1 MACADLTMLRSSDSF
16 MHVQKGERRLGRKG
30 ICYEVTLF
38 TDPRKRQNL
47 NMLTALRA
55 AVCIDMSADLS
66 NHKFESVS
74 PVENVP
80 INTLGFSVQRM
91 PNKDGKPHRWLLK
104 FHKLRAHW
112 NQYWKMKSVWAKI
125 SIDEDCCV
133 IFKIT
138 YDKEKEKASRKA
150 SRNAFR
156 RKKKMVTAL
165 NFFGNELFH
174 CAFCYS

>member
-1 MACADLTMLRSSDSF
+1 MMSADLTMLRSSDSF

-38 TDPRKRQNL
+38 TDPRKRRSL
-47 NMLTALRA
+47 DLLTALRA
-55 AVCIDMSADLS
+55 AVCVNNSTDVSKHI
-66 NHKFESVS
+66 FEDV
-74 PVENVP
+74 PLVETVP
-80 INTLGFSVQRM
+80 LNTLGFSVQKM
-91 PNKDGKPHRWLLK
+91 PDRKDRPQRWLLR

-125 SIDEDCCV
+125 SIEKDCYV

-156 RKKKMVTAL
+156 RKKKMVTAFIPHNL
-165 NFFGNELFH
+165 LASSFVLYN
-174 CAFCYS
+174 